1 MKVRVRPF
9 AFYRELLGLRALEV
23 QVADRATLADLKDSL
38 DKTFP
43 KLKDYLPLMAV
54 NGEMKQLFDPLK
66 DGDEVALLP
75 PFSGG
80 AAHGGRPAGCCAGRA
95 PCRGSSCS
103 LGKEPYLISSL
114 APAASGL

>member
-38 DKTFP
+38 DRTFP
-43 KLKDYLPLMAV
+43 KLRGYLPLMAV

-80 AAHGGRPAGCCAGRA
+80 AAHGGRPAGSRAGRA
-95 PCRGSSCS
+95 PRRGSF
-103 LGKEPYLISSL
+103 
-114 APAASGL
+114 